1 MSCQRLLWARIGLR
15 SHHPGQASCVSFVP
29 KNCFNL
35 WDYKIVTL
43 PSRRRGLALYARLPR
58 EPRRCVANELHDVR
72 ARPRDLALGDAA
84 HSHRLDEI
92 VDRTGG
98 DALHIGLLHHG
109 GDAFSAIRCG
119 TTKAGKQD
127 PLRNWGCAVRWYRRG
142 SPSHGRGSRCAEHGA
157 RSSSCRGRRRS
168 VLRPPVPSAAGR
180 KSRLSLSRSASGFS
194 STSMRSIITS
204 SVIGGASN
212 QVGLN
217 NPTLPATHPSPPPR

>member
-1 MSCQRLLWARIGLR
+1 
-15 SHHPGQASCVSFVP
+15 
-29 KNCFNL
+29 
-35 WDYKIVTL
+35 
-43 PSRRRGLALYARLPR
+43 
-58 EPRRCVANELHDVR
+58 
-72 ARPRDLALGDAA
+72 LALGDAA

-180 KSRLSLSRSASGFS
+180 QSRLSLSRSASGFS

-217 NPTLPATHPSPPPR
+217 NPTLPANHR